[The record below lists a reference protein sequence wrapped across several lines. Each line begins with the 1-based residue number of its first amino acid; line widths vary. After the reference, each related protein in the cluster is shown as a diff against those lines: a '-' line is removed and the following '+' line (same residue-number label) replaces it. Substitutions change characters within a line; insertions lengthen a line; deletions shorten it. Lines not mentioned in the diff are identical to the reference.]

1 MRGNWMHDVNLFAV
15 CAVAVSVTIA
25 FVFLSLSGSLVRQLC
40 AVLDRKPETI
50 LRLSYN
56 LIQYLTVFVLLYQIF
71 NYLGFPTST
80 VLASVGLASLAI
92 TLGAQGLVADILS
105 GIFNVFEGG
114 YHVGDY
120 IRAGNFEGT
129 VREIG
134 VRTTMIQSRM
144 QDVKIIENSKI
155 GDVINKT
162 KLNSFVSISL
172 KIPSTESLERIEA
185 ILAAELPKIGSGM
198 DKIISGPIYCGGSD
212 VSTSSQ
218 PPRESVM
225 TLAISA
231 DCLQKDY
238 FEVKATP
245 HNSARAN
252 PEKIWVL
259 MKAVFRRN
267 TLCISRKSD
276 KIRAQIFQLN
286 GPDKKPGA
294 LFCAPGLLFWI
305 RT

>member
-1 MRGNWMHDVNLFAV
+1 MDPGEKAGVVFRWLSIVTILAYLYLSRAAVRRSGARRSLLTYIMRGNWMHDVNLFAV

-40 AVLDRKPETI
+40 AVLDRKVETI
-50 LRLSYN
+50 LRLGYN

-120 IRAGNFEGT
+120 IQAGDFEGT

-198 DKIISGPIYCGGSD
+198 DKIISGPIYYGVSD

-231 DCLQKDY
+231 ECLQKDY
-238 FEVKATP
+238 FEVKKYVY
-245 HNSARAN
+245 R
-252 PEKIWVL
+252 EVL
-259 MKAVFRRN
+259 L
-267 TLCISRKSD
+267 LCQREHIP
-276 KIRAQIFQLN
+276 L
-286 GPDKKPGA
+286 
-294 LFCAPGLLFWI
+294 
-305 RT
+305 T

>member
-1 MRGNWMHDVNLFAV
+1 MRADSWKICKKKSIILGNKAARLSLLTYIMRGNWMHDVNLFAV

-40 AVLDRKPETI
+40 AVLDRKLETI

-120 IRAGNFEGT
+120 IQAGNFEGT

-144 QDVKIIENSKI
+144 QDVK
-155 GDVINKT
+155 
-162 KLNSFVSISL
+162 
-172 KIPSTESLERIEA
+172 
-185 ILAAELPKIGSGM
+185 
-198 DKIISGPIYCGGSD
+198 
-212 VSTSSQ
+212 
-218 PPRESVM
+218 
-225 TLAISA
+225 
-231 DCLQKDY
+231 
-238 FEVKATP
+238 ATP
-245 HNSARAN
+245 HNPPSA
-252 PEKIWVL
+252 
-259 MKAVFRRN
+259 
-267 TLCISRKSD
+267 S
-276 KIRAQIFQLN
+276 
-286 GPDKKPGA
+286 PGK
-294 LFCAPGLLFWI
+294 FVP
-305 RT
+305 

>member
-25 FVFLSLSGSLVRQLC
+25 FVVLSLSGSLVRQLC
-40 AVLDRKPETI
+40 AVLDRKLETI

-120 IRAGNFEGT
+120 IQAGNFEGT

-155 GDVINKT
+155 GG
-162 KLNSFVSISL
+162 
-172 KIPSTESLERIEA
+172 TESLERIEA

-198 DKIISGPIYCGGSD
+198 DKIISGPIYYGVSD

-231 DCLQKDY
+231 ECLQKDY
-238 FEVKATP
+238 FEVK
-245 HNSARAN
+245 
-252 PEKIWVL
+252 KYV
-259 MKAVFRRN
+259 
-267 TLCISRKSD
+267 
-276 KIRAQIFQLN
+276 
-286 GPDKKPGA
+286 
-294 LFCAPGLLFWI
+294 
-305 RT
+305 

>member
-1 MRGNWMHDVNLFAV
+1 MHDVNLFAV

-40 AVLDRKPETI
+40 AVLDRKLETI
-50 LRLSYN
+50 LRRLSYN

-120 IRAGNFEGT
+120 IQAGDFEGT

-134 VRTTMIQSRM
+134 
-144 QDVKIIENSKI
+144 
-155 GDVINKT
+155 
-162 KLNSFVSISL
+162 
-172 KIPSTESLERIEA
+172 
-185 ILAAELPKIGSGM
+185 
-198 DKIISGPIYCGGSD
+198 

-231 DCLQKDY
+231 ECLQRDY
-238 FEVKATP
+238 FEVKKYVY
-245 HNSARAN
+245 R
-252 PEKIWVL
+252 EVL
-259 MKAVFRRN
+259 L
-267 TLCISRKSD
+267 LCQREHIP
-276 KIRAQIFQLN
+276 L
-286 GPDKKPGA
+286 
-294 LFCAPGLLFWI
+294 
-305 RT
+305 T